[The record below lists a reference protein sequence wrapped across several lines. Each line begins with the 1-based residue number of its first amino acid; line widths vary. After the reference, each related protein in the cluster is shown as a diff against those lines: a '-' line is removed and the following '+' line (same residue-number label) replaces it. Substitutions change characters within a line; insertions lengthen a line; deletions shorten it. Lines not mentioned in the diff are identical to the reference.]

1 MCESAEPTS
10 FAERVMGTN
19 RDALLAVIEHLKNE
33 TRAGDRQTL
42 SLFRNEEAGKRQLLI
57 PVYRDAGGLMAEE
70 HELPGFEVTGA
81 EFELLQ
87 RYVGY
92 LGDERV
98 LLAQYE
104 AEPASF
110 IVGSFI
116 VYR

>member
-1 MCESAEPTS
+1 MRREPAE
-10 FAERVMGTN
+10 
-19 RDALLAVIEHLKNE
+19 K
-33 TRAGDRQTL
+33 QTL

-57 PVYRDAGGLMAEE
+57 PVYRDAGGLLAEQR
-70 HELPGFEVTGA
+70 ELPGFEVTGP

-104 AEPASF
+104 AEPTSF
-110 IVGSFI
+110 IVDSYI
-116 VYR
+116 VCR